1 MKPPFIDEDK
11 LRHLVRGRNQTLRCY
26 ITDETHDPFKDK
38 YYLTWKAP
46 GAIPA
51 ERLRRENTIGKEA
64 VLTIVDVR
72 ETDSGEY
79 TCTVTGTFRD
89 IALKSVRIQ
98 FYDPNEEY
106 INVTDIS
113 PLTQTI
119 NATETAVWEVDI
131 DTYPEGN
138 ITWLDTEKTE
148 ISNSTRYSHD
158 VSGTKHTFQIRNV
171 GIADFGSYTIRINY
185 GNESNEHELELKVRA
200 PPTAKIES
208 APNRS
213 YKRNETQEF
222 RCRISGYPLPNVTWR
237 YSESAGPRSDN
248 KSVETIF
255 PPTGKGSLENPPT
268 GFLSFL
274 KTSINAT
281 GGLTCR
287 SCNEIDCAES
297 TMTILVAGGQ
307 PPAEPSAHKDVIWIS
322 SICGLIIIIIVVVI
336 CMGAKVNRERRLK
349 KILFDSVL
357 THFEDGALECL
368 NHDLTVDEQA
378 ELLPYDKKWEFPR
391 EDLKLGKQ
399 LGSGAFGVVM
409 KAEARGIRVAG
420 ETTIVAVKMV
430 RRSTDPSYLKALSG
444 ELKIMIHL
452 GRHLNVVNLLGA
464 CTKTIRTKRELYVI
478 VEYCRFGNLHQ
489 YLQRHRATFIDQIDP
504 STKKINPN
512 IGMELLARSL
522 SITSQDRVN
531 YASLSFSCSNS
542 TRTSYCNG
550 DFELTIRRHSHE
562 GDSSEVNMSP
572 DGADSG
578 YNSSSV
584 QPGWRSNYR
593 GDYTDHNLNPVCTRD
608 LLCWAWQV
616 SRGMEYL
623 SSRNVLHGD
632 LAARN
637 ILLADDNVV
646 KICDFGLARNMY
658 NDKNYTKKGDCPLPV
673 KWMAIESIRDRIFS
687 TQSDVWSFGIVL
699 WEFFTLAYTPYPGLE
714 FKDQY
719 DKLIEGYRMEKPEY
733 ATEEIYD
740 IMLKCWNEKPTL
752 RPTFSDL
759 VEKFGSLL
767 NEEVKTHYFRL
778 NTVDA
783 DFNIETFRDGRIDYL
798 TMMSAPNGID
808 HIPHVSTSDG
818 SSATEYLSMSPGKK
832 IGDTFIVSPC
842 PELDSSHFEYPPP
855 NTNAPD
861 NPDLQIRIEPTPSL
875 ALDVPL
881 KHSIAKDD
889 QGAEKSQ
896 LEEDHRYCDATN
908 VSQNRSVL
916 LNNSSDKLANKANCQ
931 MNIMKNLSP
940 LLIGK
945 GDDDYVNMPQ
955 SKVDPAK
962 DTSDSRDNSNYV
974 IIRKNRQNS
983 IPV

>member
-1 MKPPFIDEDK
+1 MKPPLIDEDK

-26 ITDETHDPFKDK
+26 ITDETHDPNEET

-79 TCTVTGTFRD
+79 TCTVEGD
-89 IALKSVRIQ
+89 GLDSASKSVNVK
-98 FYDPNEEY
+98 FYDPDEEY
-106 INVTDIS
+106 INVTDILS
-113 PLTQTI
+113 STQTVS
-119 NATETAVWEVDI
+119 ATKTALWEVDI

-255 PPTGKGSLENPPT
+255 PPTRKGSLENSPT

-504 STKKINPN
+504 LTKKIDPN
-512 IGMELLARSL
+512 IGMELLARRKIIASQNRSYDTEL
-522 SITSQDRVN
+522 SRSISPQSSNGHSGTQMVDYRQITQFD
-531 YASLSFSCSNS
+531 
-542 TRTSYCNG
+542 
-550 DFELTIRRHSHE
+550 D
-562 GDSSEVNMSP
+562 VNMSHDP
-572 DGADSG
+572 AVLSK
-578 YNSSSV
+578 NSV

-593 GDYTDHNLNPVCTRD
+593 GDYVEDNLNPVCTRD

-699 WEFFTLAYTPYPGLE
+699 WEFFTLSRTPYPGME
-714 FKDQY
+714 AKEQY
-719 DKLIEGYRMEKPEY
+719 DQIIDGYRMEKPKY

-740 IMLKCWNEKPTL
+740 IISNCWKETPNL
-752 RPTFSDL
+752 RPSFSEL
-759 VEKFGSLL
+759 AETIGTLL
-767 NEEVKTHYFRL
+767 EENIRIHYANL
-778 NTVDA
+778 NSP
-783 DFNIETFRDGRIDYL
+783 FENMNIETSRNGGSDYL
-798 TMMSAPNGID
+798 TMMSAPNHNH
-808 HIPHVSTSDG
+808 HISPNPALEGPPHSAYQPMTPVNTSGHDI
-818 SSATEYLSMSPGKK
+818 TYV
-832 IGDTFIVSPC
+832 TR
-842 PELDSSHFEYPPP
+842 PELHESHFKFPLLKEDAP
-855 NTNAPD
+855 NNSD
-861 NPDLQIRIEPTPSL
+861 SEICIEPTPQ
-875 ALDVPL
+875 VENETPL
-881 KHSIAKDD
+881 KPPITNLR
-889 QGAEKSQ
+889 G
-896 LEEDHRYCDATN
+896 RYSNLQNVLQNQSLVNADISNEILN
-908 VSQNRSVL
+908 VSKNMIK
-916 LNNSSDKLANKANCQ
+916 KLP
-931 MNIMKNLSP
+931 SP
-940 LLIGK
+940 LRGNHNQYI
-945 GDDDYVNMPQ
+945 N
-955 SKVDPAK
+955 
-962 DTSDSRDNSNYV
+962 
-974 IIRKNRQNS
+974 
-983 IPV
+983 